1 MEKQQIIE
9 KAKDKLAP
17 LETGNIF
24 DAIQNMSP
32 QTIAEHPLI
41 IVVFLI
47 IGFYAFIRRSKFVLL
62 FLFAAI
68 SIMLL
73 VRFTLTPDAVGGGL
87 SVTSALPFVGGGL
100 AIGGALIYLT
110 FIKND

>member
-9 KAKDKLAP
+9 TAKDKLAP

-24 DAIQNMSP
+24 DFIQNLSP
-32 QTIAEHPLI
+32 QTVTDHPLV
-41 IVVFLI
+41 IVIFLI
-47 IGFYAFIRRSKFVLL
+47 IGFYAFIKRSKFVLL

-68 SIMLL
+68 SIILL
-73 VRFTLTPDAVGGGL
+73 VRFTLTPDVVGGDL
-87 SVTSALPFVGGGL
+87 SVAAALPFVGGGL

-110 FIKND
+110 FIKQD

>member
-17 LETGNIF
+17 LETGNVF
-24 DAIQNMSP
+24 DFIQHMSP
-32 QTIAEHPLI
+32 QTFTDHPLV
-41 IVVFLI
+41 IVAFLI
-47 IGFYAFIRRSKFVLL
+47 IGFYAFIKRSKFVLL

-73 VRFTLTPDAVGGGL
+73 VRFTLTPDVVGGGL
-87 SVTSALPFVGGGL
+87 SVAATLPFIGGGL

-110 FIKND
+110 FIKHD